1 MGPAATDPQL
11 IFSCGPTSLLQGLAS
26 GTTGIIGLGRTKV
39 SPPEHLAATL
49 SLQRTFAICLS
60 NEVGFMFFGG
70 GPYVFLPG
78 IDVSKS
84 LMYTP
89 LIINPVSTAG
99 VSVSGEKSAEY
110 FINVRS
116 IKINE
121 KPIKLNQTLLRINK
135 KGVGGTKISTVHP
148 YTLLESSIYKAV
160 LGAFRTALSEVKPV
174 APVAPF
180 ELCYSWKTIRSTWN
194 GPAVPTIDLVLQ
206 SNSVYWRIVGANSMV
221 TVSSDVLCLGFIN
234 AGMNPMTS
242 IVIGGQQLE
251 DNFLVFDLARSRL
264 GFSSSLFFQRTS
276 CSNFNR
282 TT

>member
-1 MGPAATDPQL
+1 
-11 IFSCGPTSLLQGLAS
+11 
-26 GTTGIIGLGRTKV
+26 
-39 SPPEHLAATL
+39 
-49 SLQRTFAICLS
+49 
-60 NEVGFMFFGG
+60 MFFGG

-78 IDVSKS
+78 SDVSKS

-99 VSVSGEKSAEY
+99 VSVGGEKSAEY
-110 FINVRS
+110 FIGVRS

-121 KPIKLNQTLLRINK
+121 KPVKLNQTLLRINK
-135 KGVGGTKISTVHP
+135 KGVGGTKISTVNP

-160 LGAFRTALSEVKPV
+160 LRAFRTALSKVKQV

-180 ELCYSWKTIRSTWN
+180 ELCYDVKSIGSTIA
-194 GPAVPTIDLVLQ
+194 GPAVPNIDLVFQ
-206 SNSVYWRIVGANSMV
+206 SNSLYWRIFGANSMV
-221 TVSSDVLCLGFIN
+221 MVRAEVLCLAFVD

-242 IVIGGQQLE
+242 IVIGGHQLE

-264 GFSSSLFFQRTS
+264 GFSSSLFFQHTS
-276 CSNFNR
+276 CSNFNY